1 VVADEAHMALLME
14 ALAVEG
20 DDTGRF
26 LPSMLQGVET
36 ERRQR
41 RSIVMSQNSENAAFF
56 MQRISVERIV
66 NREGMGLVHF
76 CGPLLSQEW
85 IGISRCMIAEKTL
98 LSDNIMLNGN
108 CFQNQ
113 LAGSE
118 TAEARQS
125 GMPGRTFGLTSRSNG
140 NCQAAGQANEHCVN
154 SMAAVRHC

>member
-1 VVADEAHMALLME
+1 MVADEAHMAFLME

-26 LPSMLQGVET
+26 LPAMLQGVEA

-85 IGISRCMIAEKTL
+85 IGFSRCMIPEISE
-98 LSDNIMLNGN
+98 LSDRFMLNV
-108 CFQNQ
+108 
-113 LAGSE
+113 
-118 TAEARQS
+118 TASKPAC
-125 GMPGRTFGLTSRSNG
+125 GL
-140 NCQAAGQANEHCVN
+140 
-154 SMAAVRHC
+154 